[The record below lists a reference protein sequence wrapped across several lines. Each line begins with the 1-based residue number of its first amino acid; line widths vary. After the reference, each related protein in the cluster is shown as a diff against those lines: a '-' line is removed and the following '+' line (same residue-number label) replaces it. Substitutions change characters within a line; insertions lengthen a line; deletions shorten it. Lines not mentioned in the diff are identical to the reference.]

1 MRAATAAGGQN
12 GVMRRVPP
20 VLAALSVVA
29 LAACGGDDDATAP
42 SAVSVVDTAVATS
55 APSTTS
61 APLPT
66 ALVPG
71 TEGGDPLYPDP
82 TPPPTEPLLTTPPV
96 ETVATT
102 VAGTVPGTAAI
113 TGPPSSEPL
122 AVQELV
128 LSNAGIGSALF
139 GTDPDA
145 VVAYISSIIGGN
157 TGDSGWTDPDQFGC
171 PGNEVRRVDWGVLS
185 LLFSDASDITTGRR
199 HFLGW
204 EYGRV
209 GTMGDEPVGL
219 RTAGGVTLGSRVV
232 DVLGEF
238 PDATLVTGDPELEL
252 PDYFYVGDDSFMGWL
267 SGIGEDDFV
276 TVLFGGYRC
285 G

>member
-1 MRAATAAGGQN
+1 
-12 GVMRRVPP
+12 MRRAPLS
-20 VLAALSVVA
+20 LAALLVAA
-29 LAACGGDDDATAP
+29 LAACGGGDDDAAP
-42 SAVSVVDTAVATS
+42 PSVATV
-55 APSTTS
+55 APTSVGGTVPATTS
-61 APLPT
+61 AARPT

-71 TEGGDPLYPDP
+71 TEGGDPLYPEP
-82 TPPPTEPLLTTPPV
+82 TPPPTEPLVTTPV
-96 ETVATT
+96 ADSVATT
-102 VAGTVPGTAAI
+102 RPGSTTPGTAAI

-122 AVQELV
+122 SVQELV
-128 LSNAGIGSALF
+128 LSNEGIGSALF

-145 VVAYISSIIGGN
+145 VVAYITSIIGGN
-157 TGDSGWTDPDQFGC
+157 TADSGWADPDQFGC

-209 GTMGDEPVGL
+209 GTIGDEPLGL
-219 RTAGGVTLGSRVV
+219 RTPGGVTLGSRVV

-252 PDYFYVGDDSFMGWL
+252 PDYFYVGDDRFMGWL
-267 SGIGEDDFV
+267 SGTGEDDFV

-285 G
+285 GG

>member
-1 MRAATAAGGQN
+1 MGRARQ
-12 GVMRRVPP
+12 VV
-20 VLAALSVVA
+20 AALVA
-29 LAACGGDDDATAP
+29 ASALVACGGSDGATPSTPDSTAP
-42 SAVSVVDTAVATS
+42 TTVAATS
-55 APSTTS
+55 APTT
-61 APLPT
+61 APPPPT

-71 TEGGDPLYPDP
+71 TDGGDPLYPEP
-82 TPPPTEPLLTTPPV
+82 TPPPTEPLITTPPV
-96 ETVATT
+96 AVTTTPPTT
-102 VAGTVPGTAAI
+102 VADTAVD

-122 AVQELV
+122 SVQELV
-128 LSNAGIGSALF
+128 LSREGVGSALF

-145 VVAYISSIIGGN
+145 VISYISSILGSN
-157 TGDSGWTDPDQFGC
+157 TSDSGWTDPDRFGC

-204 EYGRV
+204 EYGRL
-209 GTMGDEPVGL
+209 GTIGDEPVGL
-219 RTAGGVTLGSRVV
+219 RTAGGVTIGARVV
-232 DVLGEF
+232 DVFGEF
-238 PDATLVTGDPELEL
+238 PDATLIEGDPDVEL

-285 G
+285 GG